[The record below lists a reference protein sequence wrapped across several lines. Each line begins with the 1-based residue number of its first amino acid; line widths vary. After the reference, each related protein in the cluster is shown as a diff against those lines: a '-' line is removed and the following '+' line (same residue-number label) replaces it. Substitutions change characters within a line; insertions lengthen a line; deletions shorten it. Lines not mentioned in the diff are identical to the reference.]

1 MGWFDQGFGDWFGG
15 DLGSSGGGGSGFD
28 WGSVDLGSL
37 FGGGDSG
44 GGVDLGNLGGSG
56 SSGSNGSGWGSV
68 ISSIFGGGNG
78 SSTGSNIFGALLGGL
93 GGMAE
98 AKLSGKDAMNLVK
111 EQGNQN
117 RKNTDFEAALKDY
130 YTQLGKQRQRRA
142 LDTYGQFSLMNR
154 INPGYKDTPPV
165 DVPTKPNSGSY

>member
-1 MGWFDQGFGDWFGG
+1 MGWLDSGFGDWFGS
-15 DLGSSGGGGSGFD
+15 DFSLGNSSGGSGFD
-28 WGSVDLGSL
+28 WGNVDLGSI
-37 FGGGDSG
+37 FGAGNSG
-44 GGVDLGNLGGSG
+44 SGLDLGNSG
-56 SSGSNGSGWGSV
+56 SSNSSGWGSI
-68 ISSIFGGGNG
+68 ISSIFGGGSG
-78 SSTGSNIFGALLGGL
+78 STGSNIFGALLGGL

-98 AKLSGKDAMNLVK
+98 AKLSGKDALNLVK
-111 EQGNQN
+111 EQGNQS

-165 DVPTKPNSGSY
+165 DIPTKPNTGSY